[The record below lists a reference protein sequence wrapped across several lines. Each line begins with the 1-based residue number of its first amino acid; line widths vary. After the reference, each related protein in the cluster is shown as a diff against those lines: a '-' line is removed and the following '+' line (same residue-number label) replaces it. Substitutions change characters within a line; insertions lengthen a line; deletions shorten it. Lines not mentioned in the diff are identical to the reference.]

1 MSQFS
6 IEQIVSAIRELTPDE
21 YASLRKTLDDLDDA
35 ARKEREAAAR
45 ERGRLASLRDF
56 SADNQ
61 WLVDNRT
68 EYAGQWV
75 ALRYGELIS
84 HSPNAKEV
92 FAAARNSGYTDAV
105 VMLVEAPP
113 EPGHAVINLG

>member
-1 MSQFS
+1 M
-6 IEQIVSAIRELTPDE
+6 SAIRELTPGE
-21 YASLRKTLDDLDDA
+21 YAKLRKFLDEQDDT

-61 WLVDNRT
+61 WLVDNRK
-68 EYAGQWV
+68 EFAGQWV
-75 ALRYGELIS
+75 ALRCGELIS
-84 HSPNAKEV
+84 HSANAKEV

-105 VMLVEAPP
+105 VVLVEAPP
-113 EPGHAVINLG
+113 EPGHAIINLG